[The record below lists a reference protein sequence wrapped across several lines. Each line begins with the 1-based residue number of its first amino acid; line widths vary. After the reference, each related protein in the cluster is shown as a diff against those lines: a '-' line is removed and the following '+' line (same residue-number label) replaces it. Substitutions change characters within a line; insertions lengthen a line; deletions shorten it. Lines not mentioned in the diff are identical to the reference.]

1 MRPAIVR
8 TIILT
13 ALLTG
18 GHSAHALAD
27 SPAGSTTDSQ
37 ASQSMNAA
45 SRNNGA
51 SGSSTPAAVSQGKA
65 PDCEGT
71 VPSNGVVTALLSRI
85 ASLSSNTQGKQCPIP
100 PVPDHRF
107 SQEPQE

>member
-1 MRPAIVR
+1 MRPAIAP

-18 GHSAHALAD
+18 GHTTFTLAD
-27 SPAGSTTDSQ
+27 SPAVSTTESQ
-37 ASQSMNAA
+37 DSQSMNAA
-45 SRNNGA
+45 SKNNGA
-51 SGSSTPAAVSQGKA
+51 GGSSTPTAISQGKA

-85 ASLSSNTQGKQCPIP
+85 VRLPGNTQGKQCPIP
-100 PVPDHRF
+100 PVPDHRS
-107 SQEPQE
+107 SQEPHE

>member
-1 MRPAIVR
+1 MSPAIVL

-18 GHSAHALAD
+18 GHSALVLAD
-27 SPAGSTTDSQ
+27 SPATGTSE
-37 ASQSMNAA
+37 SQSMNAA

-51 SGSSTPAAVSQGKA
+51 TESSTPAAVSQGKA

-71 VPSNGVVTALLSRI
+71 LPPNGVVTALLSRI
-85 ASLSSNTQGKQCPIP
+85 VRLPGNAHGKQCPIP
-100 PVPDHRF
+100 PVPNHPS
-107 SQEPQE
+107 SQEPHE